1 MAITLEQV
9 KKSEEITSYIRKAD
23 ESLSALGFTEH
34 SFAHVGLV
42 SAQASAILKTLG
54 YDDRTCEL
62 AAIAGWLHDIGNVI
76 NRIDHAQSGAVMA
89 FRILDKMGA
98 SPDETATIITAIGN
112 HDEKTAFPVNP
123 VAAALILADK
133 MDVRANRVREKA
145 RAAFDIHDRVNMSI
159 KKNWVEVDKTNRV
172 IRFVLIMDGTSSVL
186 EFLQIYMSRMVMSE
200 DAAHFLGCRL
210 EIVINGMIINNHIK
224 NLEAAKANLEK
235 RNDNLDK

>member
-1 MAITLEQV
+1 MSITLEQV
-9 KKSEEITSYIRKAD
+9 KQSEEITSYIRKAD

-98 SPDETATIITAIGN
+98 SPEETATIITAIGN

-145 RAAFDIHDRVNMSI
+145 RAAFDIHDRVNFSI
-159 KKNWVEVDKTNRV
+159 QENRV
-172 IRFVLIMDGTSSVL
+172 IVDPVKRTIRHELTMDESSSVM
-186 EFLQIYMSRMVMSE
+186 EYLQIYMSRIVMCE
-200 DAAHFLGCRL
+200 QAAAFLKCSFDL
-210 EIVINGMIINNHIK
+210 VINGQTINN
-224 NLEAAKANLEK
+224 
-235 RNDNLDK
+235 RP

>member
-1 MAITLEQV
+1 MSITLEQV

-98 SPDETATIITAIGN
+98 APEETATIITAIGN

-133 MDVRANRVREKA
+133 MDVRAPPSTSTTASTTPSKSTRSRSPTRRSVSRSPSTRRCA
-145 RAAFDIHDRVNMSI
+145 R
-159 KKNWVEVDKTNRV
+159 
-172 IRFVLIMDGTSSVL
+172 
-186 EFLQIYMSRMVMSE
+186 
-200 DAAHFLGCRL
+200 
-210 EIVINGMIINNHIK
+210 
-224 NLEAAKANLEK
+224 
-235 RNDNLDK
+235 

>member
-1 MAITLEQV
+1 MSITLEQV

-62 AAIAGWLHDIGNVI
+62 AAIAGWRHDIGNVI

-98 SPDETATIITAIGN
+98 SPEETPLLARVDKFPRGGEIRRFSQFDLAEDEILPVRRDDIDFAEPRAVVHGLDAPALFSQILRGQRLAPRAGQITLSHKIFSGTTAGGWGRAQTPA
-112 HDEKTAFPVNP
+112 APRS
-123 VAAALILADK
+123 AALCRSPCGQRSRTAGT
-133 MDVRANRVREKA
+133 A
-145 RAAFDIHDRVNMSI
+145 RRIPPSAGPA
-159 KKNWVEVDKTNRV
+159 
-172 IRFVLIMDGTSSVL
+172 
-186 EFLQIYMSRMVMSE
+186 
-200 DAAHFLGCRL
+200 
-210 EIVINGMIINNHIK
+210 
-224 NLEAAKANLEK
+224 
-235 RNDNLDK
+235 